1 MLYLSEFYWINYGNP
16 LAIEEKKL
24 SSCNCMHIMQIWKEQ
39 WLVLQTVDTFLT
51 ARQSFRRNKVPL
63 NSNRSL
69 NLFSFQQYITIS
81 KNEMLFLYY
90 IVLYWNG
97 LFLLVWETHSSQ
109 LKPRVDVPPLKHSP
123 IVDHSLHFQV
133 SAITNEDC
141 NQHLC
146 TYILMLAIK

>member
-1 MLYLSEFYWINYGNP
+1 MEILWQLKKQNWAGVTACTLCKFERSKGSFCRLYIPLSQQDKTLEGI
-16 LAIEEKKL
+16 K
-24 SSCNCMHIMQIWKEQ
+24 
-39 WLVLQTVDTFLT
+39 
-51 ARQSFRRNKVPL
+51 KVPL

-69 NLFSFQQYITIS
+69 NLFSFQQYIIIS
-81 KNEMLFLYY
+81 KNEILFLYY
-90 IVLYWNG
+90 VVLCWNR
-97 LFLLVWETHSSQ
+97 LFLLVWETRSSQ
-109 LKPRVDVPPLKHSP
+109 LKPRVDVPPLTHSP